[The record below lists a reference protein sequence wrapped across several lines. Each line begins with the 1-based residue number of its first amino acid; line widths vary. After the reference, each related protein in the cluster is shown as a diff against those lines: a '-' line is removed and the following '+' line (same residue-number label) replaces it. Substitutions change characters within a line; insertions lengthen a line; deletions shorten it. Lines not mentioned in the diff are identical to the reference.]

1 MATIQRVIAITVTA
15 AVLSGSG
22 SWAYAAPAAG
32 DERTGTWVALG
43 LAAVVALVAGVA
55 AVVGPSWPSGT
66 RRPSVPGRPDMPTAP
81 AVPGVPPARRMM
93 PPTADFG
100 EDDTSVQRALAAETR
115 ARRAHT
121 EHRDAR

>member
-66 RRPSVPGRPDMPTAP
+66 RRPSVPG
-81 AVPGVPPARRMM
+81 VPPARRMM